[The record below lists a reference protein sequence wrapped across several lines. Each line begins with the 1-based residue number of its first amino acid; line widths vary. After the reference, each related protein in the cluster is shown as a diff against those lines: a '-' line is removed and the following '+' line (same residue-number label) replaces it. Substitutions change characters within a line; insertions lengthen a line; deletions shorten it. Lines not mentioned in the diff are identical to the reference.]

1 MHFKERE
8 KSKVMGKWCLGK
20 RETQR
25 ESYNFGVIREVS
37 KLRELSGCI
46 SISEVE
52 EFWEGKEETH

>member
-1 MHFKERE
+1 
-8 KSKVMGKWCLGK
+8 MGKWCLGK